1 MCTPVLRSTPRE
13 GAAWPSASFTVSGHT
28 ASAKPCCFTNASD
41 TKLPV
46 APQSMRITA
55 GFGGFEP
62 TAPENLIR
70 TPEGV
75 EGEGVR
81 EATEDWGVAAGSLG
95 TALGAAGVAL

>member
-1 MCTPVLRSTPRE
+1 
-13 GAAWPSASFTVSGHT
+13 
-28 ASAKPCCFTNASD
+28 
-41 TKLPV
+41 
-46 APQSMRITA
+46 MRITA

-95 TALGAAGVAL
+95 TVLGAAGVAL